1 MIAKYVLAPRIKFRE
16 ERGTHTLISYYAGK
30 EGPIRLRN
38 ALSLVLS
45 AMWDTV
51 LFFLLIAC
59 GIPSF
64 YLSPWLGL
72 FCKHYFKMFLNFFF
86 FYYTF
91 LECSWLSLKS
101 GLDSVFVCLRLHL
114 SAHSFFIFYFKPQV
128 LTFLSWTAHPCTIY
142 G

>member
-1 MIAKYVLAPRIKFRE
+1 MIAKYVLAPRIKFRD

-51 LFFLLIAC
+51 LSPFSFLHDLD
-59 GIPSF
+59 SF
-64 YLSPWLGL
+64 ASTILKCS
-72 FCKHYFKMFLNFFF
+72 NFF

-91 LECSWLSLKS
+91 LECL
-101 GLDSVFVCLRLHL
+101 
-114 SAHSFFIFYFKPQV
+114 
-128 LTFLSWTAHPCTIY
+128 
-142 G
+142 